1 MEIIKTV
8 SEKSYK
14 EKTEALCERLRV
26 LTLEDTVVAFSGGA
40 DSSLLLKLAVLAAR
54 ENGTKV
60 FGITAGTKLHPL
72 SDLESARK
80 IAEEIGAEHLVVH
93 MDELEK
99 AGIMKNPEDRC
110 YRCKKYLFEELQK
123 KAKELKAPVLLEG
136 TNADDCKVYRPGL
149 RALQELGIISPLM
162 EAGVTKEEVR
172 QLSREYE
179 ITTADR
185 PAAPCLATRFP
196 YGTVLTWEKL
206 RLVEQAETFLKTF
219 GFYNVR
225 LRVHD
230 SCARIEV
237 DEKEFALMCKNSR
250 AIVDFISG
258 LGFDYV
264 TLDLGGFRSG
274 SMDLHVANRKMV
286 EKE

>member
-1 MEIIKTV
+1 METLKKI

-26 LTLEDTVVAFSGGA
+26 LTLKNTVVAFSGGA

-60 FGITAGTKLHPL
+60 YGITAGTKLHPV
-72 SDLESARK
+72 SDLEAAGR
-80 IAEEIGAEHLVVH
+80 IAEEIGAEHLVVQ

-99 AGIMKNPEDRC
+99 AGIMKNPTDRC
-110 YRCKKYLFEELQK
+110 YRCKRYLFGELQK
-123 KAKELKAPVLLEG
+123 KANELQAPVLLEG
-136 TNADDCKVYRPGL
+136 TNADDCKAYRPGI

-162 EAGVTKEEVR
+162 EAGFTKEEVR
-172 QLSREYE
+172 RLSREHG
-179 ITTADR
+179 ITTSDR

-206 RLVEQAETFLKTF
+206 RQVEQGEAFLKTF

-237 DEKEFALMCKNSR
+237 DEKEFALACRNSR
-250 AIVDFISG
+250 AIVDFIRG

-274 SMDLHVANRKMV
+274 SMDLHVANREIV